1 MLAVEPET
9 LFTRVGDSYV
19 GYQVFGSGPLDV
31 VFIPAWNSNVD
42 VMWEDP
48 WHARFLSRL
57 ASFSRVI
64 TFDKRGT
71 GISDPV
77 PMGALPTLEQWAD
90 DVIAVMDAAESTR
103 AALVTHA
110 EGGPMTIL
118 FAASHPERTSGLVL
132 LETFARLQRASD
144 YPHGIPHEH
153 VERFRRNFVQRWGT
167 GVNVDLIAPSRAA
180 DAGFRKWYGRYERI
194 GLRRGTASAVY
205 RAVALEVDL
214 RPILP
219 TVRVPTLV
227 VHSRGNRHIRVG
239 HGQYLAAHIPG
250 AKYVELP
257 GDDHLFYSGDMDRR
271 LDEIEEFLTGARS
284 GFEAD
289 RVFATILFTDIV
301 RSTERAA
308 ELGDRRW
315 RALLDDHDARV
326 RRELERHRGRLVN
339 STGDGVLATFDGPA
353 RAIRCGGAIA
363 RSLHELGI
371 EVRSGLH
378 AGEIEQRG
386 DDIGGIAVHL
396 AARVMET
403 ARAGEVIVS
412 STVKDLVAGSGLTF
426 ADRGVHALRGMPGDW
441 HLFAVE
447 R

>member
-1 MLAVEPET
+1 MEPET
-9 LFTRVGDSYV
+9 RYARVGEAYV
-19 GYQVFGSGPLDV
+19 GYQVFGDGPLDL
-31 VFIPAWNSNVD
+31 VFIPAWNSNID

-48 WHARFLSRL
+48 WHARFLRRL
-57 ASFSRVI
+57 ASFARVI

-77 PMGALPTLEQWAD
+77 ALAALPTLEQWAD
-90 DVIAVMDAAESTR
+90 DVIAVMDATGSKR

-118 FAASHPERTSGLVL
+118 FAASHPERTSTLVL
-132 LETFARLQRASD
+132 METFARLQRAAD
-144 YPHGIPHEH
+144 YPHGIPLEQVDKF
-153 VERFRRNFVQRWGT
+153 VEQFLERWGT
-167 GVNVDLIAPSRAA
+167 GINVDQIAPGRAG
-180 DAGFRKWYGRYERI
+180 DARFRQWYGRYERI
-194 GLRRGTASAVY
+194 GLGRGLCSAVY
-205 RAVALEVDL
+205 RTVALGVDL
-214 RPILP
+214 RPLLP
-219 TVRVPTLV
+219 TIRVPTLV
-227 VHSRGNRHIRVG
+227 LHSRGNRHVRVG
-239 HGQYLAAHIPG
+239 HGQYLATHIPG

-284 GFEAD
+284 AFESD
-289 RVFATILFTDIV
+289 RVFATILFTDMV

-315 RALLDDHDARV
+315 RELLDDHDARV
-326 RRELERHRGRLVN
+326 RRELERHRGRLVH

-353 RAIRCGGAIA
+353 RAIRCGDAIT
-363 RSLHELGI
+363 RSIRELGI

-403 ARAGEVIVS
+403 AQPGEVIVS

-426 ADRGVHALRGMPGDW
+426 AERGVHALKGLPGEW
-441 HLFAVE
+441 RLFAVE
-447 R
+447 T